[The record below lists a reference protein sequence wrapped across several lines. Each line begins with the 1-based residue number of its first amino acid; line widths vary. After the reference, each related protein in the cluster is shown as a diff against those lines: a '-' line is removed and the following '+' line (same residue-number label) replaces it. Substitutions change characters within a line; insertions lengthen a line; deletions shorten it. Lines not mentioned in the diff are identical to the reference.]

1 MITAEQGRIEAI
13 VFDFDGTLA
22 RSPLDFG
29 EMKRRLTEMLLQILP
44 DEEGPPS
51 VPALEWLEAAA
62 EEVRRRRSPSA
73 ARSFRDNAMALICG
87 MEMEAAR
94 QGELFPY
101 SRPVLMRLSE
111 RGVRTVIITRNCSEA
126 VRTVFPDLDEHC
138 AGLLSRDHVDRV
150 KPDPGH
156 LLRALGMVSADPL
169 KSMMVGD
176 HPLDVKTGKLANVAT
191 AGVWSGKATR
201 AELVDSGADIV
212 ARDCEELVRFL
223 QSERL
228 ID

>member
-1 MITAEQGRIEAI
+1 METDGRGRIEAI

-22 RSPLDFG
+22 HSPLDFG
-29 EMKRRLTEMLLQILP
+29 EMKRRLAAMLLEVLP
-44 DEEGPPS
+44 DEAGPPS
-51 VPALEWLEAAA
+51 VPALEWLESAA
-62 EEVRRRRSPSA
+62 EEVRRRCSLA
-73 ARSFRDNAMALICG
+73 ASRAFRGDAMALICE
-87 MEMEAAR
+87 MEMEAAHR
-94 QGELFPY
+94 GHLFSY
-101 SRPVLMRLSE
+101 SRPVLRRLSD